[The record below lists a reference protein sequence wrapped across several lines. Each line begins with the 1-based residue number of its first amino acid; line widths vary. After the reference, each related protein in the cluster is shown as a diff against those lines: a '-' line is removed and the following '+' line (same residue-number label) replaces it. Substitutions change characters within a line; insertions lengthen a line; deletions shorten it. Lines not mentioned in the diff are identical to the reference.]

1 MPIKLLKFLT
11 EIAMQFIFMF
21 LELVPA
27 IDFVKSP
34 HLKVIVLYL
43 KWNWDKG
50 CKLYEDK
57 DEVKENQTQAG
68 FILCS
73 LKLNRV
79 A

>member
-34 HLKVIVLYL
+34 HLKVIVLVIFKMEL
-43 KWNWDKG
+43 
-50 CKLYEDK
+50 
-57 DEVKENQTQAG
+57 
-68 FILCS
+68 
-73 LKLNRV
+73 R
-79 A
+79 

>member
-43 KWNWDKG
+43 KWN
-50 CKLYEDK
+50 
-57 DEVKENQTQAG
+57 
-68 FILCS
+68 
-73 LKLNRV
+73 
-79 A
+79 